1 MRRFQFPNA
10 ALVAGLAVLL
20 SGCSGETPTAP
31 GSVTPP
37 GGVPPGPCSTVIS
50 LSASTVNP
58 VTASAVR
65 ATVTK
70 AGVPV
75 ANGSVQFTTDLG
87 FFGEN
92 GLQTISKTIVDGV
105 ADVSVFSSFGTAH
118 VIAVFD
124 CAKAQLNLQFSG
136 APTVGPFVSSI
147 SPTTGSCA
155 GGDTITILGG
165 RFTGTID
172 VTFGGVSGSI
182 VSSTATQI
190 IVKSPARTLR
200 DPAVPETVPLVV
212 SAGGVLSPSVPF
224 TFVGIDPLQKV
235 FITSLSSTGGASAGN
250 DTVTI
255 NGGHFGANI
264 ATTRVTFC
272 GRPAQIT
279 AQVDQ
284 QITVTTP
291 ASPSALEVCDVV
303 VTRDIGLCSQ
313 QSATSP
319 QQFTFSLVLTPVIQ
333 SSSPKTG
340 PNDATTRVTIF
351 GTGFQFP
358 MQVFLTGGTCGAQL
372 VEAAVSDISLNTI
385 VFKTPVA
392 MGANVCLSS
401 QLVDIVIKNPSTGKG
416 TSCPACF
423 KYYACPT
430 ITSIFPAEGSYLGGT
445 TVVITGHNF
454 EEPAVVGGGTTAWS
468 TVSVSSQEII
478 AVTPPLLVSGCADVP
493 GTVLVTS
500 TSLSCTPATTPPPP
514 SFKYLVSSLSPF
526 ITRISPSSVPE
537 AGAVGVVIT
546 GGNFIDPNMR
556 VVVTTPNPTVAVFP
570 TTRTPTQ
577 ITFDAPP
584 FTGNFLTVPCT
595 VGTTVGVRSVDTP
608 VEIDVKNVT
617 TTCFAKDQLIYI
629 PNDKTCRVAPTPPVP
644 LAITTTSPLPDGAT
658 GTLYTF
664 TLAATGGT
672 TPYTWAASV
681 GLPTGLNLN
690 ASTGVIS
697 GTPTVASTFNF
708 SVTVTDSLG
717 ATATKNLSI
726 KVNSSVPLSIVT
738 TSPLPDA
745 KSGTI
750 YTFTLSATGGTT
762 PYTWTRLGALPD
774 GLTLDG
780 STGLISGK
788 PTLASTFNFSVTVA
802 DSASHTATANLSIK
816 VN

>member
-1 MRRFQFPNA
+1 MRRFQFLNA

-31 GSVTPP
+31 SSN
-37 GGVPPGPCSTVIS
+37 GGNGGGNGPCTTVIS
-50 LSASTVNP
+50 LSAFTVNP
-58 VTASAVR
+58 ITASPVR

-75 ANGSVQFTTDLG
+75 PDGTSVQFTTDLG
-87 FFGEN
+87 FFGEI
-92 GLQTISKTIVDGV
+92 GLQTISKQIIDGV
-105 ADVSVFSSFGTAH
+105 ADVTVFSSSSGTAH

-136 APTVGPFVSSI
+136 APTVGPFISSI

-279 AQVDQ
+279 LQTDE
-284 QITVTTP
+284 QITVSTP
-291 ASPSALEVCDVV
+291 ASPAALEVCDVV
-303 VTRDIGLCSQ
+303 ITHDLGLCSQ

-319 QQFTFSLVLTPVIQ
+319 QQFTYRLVLTPVIY
-333 SSSPKTG
+333 SISPTTG
-340 PNDATTRVTIF
+340 PNDTSTRVTIF

-358 MQVFLTGGTCGAQL
+358 MQVFLTGTPCGGL
-372 VEAAVSDISLNTI
+372 VEAQVSDIALTTI

-392 MGANVCLSS
+392 DGPNACLKDALAGI
-401 QLVDIVIKNPSTGKG
+401 QITNPSTNK
-416 TSCPACF
+416 
-423 KYYACPT
+423 
-430 ITSIFPAEGSYLGGT
+430 
-445 TVVITGHNF
+445 
-454 EEPAVVGGGTTAWS
+454 TA
-468 TVSVSSQEII
+468 
-478 AVTPPLLVSGCADVP
+478 
-493 GTVLVTS
+493 
-500 TSLSCTPATTPPPP
+500 
-514 SFKYLVSSLSPF
+514 
-526 ITRISPSSVPE
+526 ISP
-537 AGAVGVVIT
+537 
-546 GGNFIDPNMR
+546 
-556 VVVTTPNPTVAVFP
+556 TPF
-570 TTRTPTQ
+570 RY
-577 ITFDAPP
+577 FS
-584 FTGNFLTVPCT
+584 L
-595 VGTTVGVRSVDTP
+595 
-608 VEIDVKNVT
+608 
-617 TTCFAKDQLIYI
+617 
-629 PNDKTCRVAPTPPVP
+629 PVP
-644 LAITTTSPLPDGAT
+644 LTIATTTLPNGTNGTAYSAT
-658 GTLYTF
+658 F
-664 TLAATGGT
+664 VATGGT
-672 TPYTWAASV
+672 KPYTWAVVSGA
-681 GLPTGLNLN
+681 LPTGLTLDG
-690 ASTGVIS
+690 STGVIS
-697 GTPTVASTFNF
+697 GTPTVLGTFTF
-708 SVTVTDSLG
+708 SVTVADSASHT
-717 ATATKNLSI
+717 ATANLSI
-726 KVNSSVPLSIVT
+726 KVNSSVPLAILT

-745 KSGTI
+745 TSGTP

-762 PYTWTRLGALPD
+762 PYTWSNVGALPT

-780 STGLISGK
+780 STGLISGT

-816 VN
+816 VNSSVPLSIVTTSPLPDATTGTPYTFTLSATGGTTPYTWSNVGVLPTGLTLNGSTGLISGTPTVVSTFTFSVTVADSASHTATANLSLTVN